1 MTELYSE
8 SYYSKI
14 KKHRQNLLKSY
25 FVVLAIYIALLVT
38 IMIVYANEP
47 FGTPLTLPLLISIIV
62 ISVAF
67 VIYSFIFFSIS
78 YDRLKKYEYFL
89 YFSIYGKHEIIK
101 GTVIEVNNFVKDVS
115 GVDFN
120 SFTALV
126 WSDIIN
132 DYVERLI
139 YVDCEFK
146 VDVKEGEVINLKLN
160 SSYLLG
166 YEKVSV

>member
-1 MTELYSE
+1 MTELYST

-14 KKHRQNLLKSY
+14 KKRRQNLLKSF
-25 FVVLAIYIALLVT
+25 FVVLAIYIAMIVA
-38 IMIVYANEP
+38 IMIIYANEP
-47 FGTPLTLPLLISIIV
+47 FGTTLRTPLLIALIV
-62 ISVAF
+62 FSVAF

-78 YDRLKKYEYFL
+78 YGRLKKYEYYL
-89 YFSIYGKHEIIK
+89 YFSIFGKHEIIK

-126 WSDIIN
+126 WSEVKG
-132 DYVERLI
+132 DYVERSI
-139 YVDCEFK
+139 YVDCEFN
-146 VDVKEGEVINLKLN
+146 VDVKEGDVLTLKLN

-166 YEKVSV
+166 YEKVNV

>member
-1 MTELYSE
+1 MTELYST

-25 FVVLAIYIALLVT
+25 FVVLAVYIAIIVA
-38 IMIVYANEP
+38 IMIIYANEP
-47 FGTPLTLPLLISIIV
+47 FGTTLTLPLLVALIV
-62 ISVAF
+62 FSVAF
-67 VIYSFIFFSIS
+67 VSYSFIFFSIS
-78 YDRLKKYEYFL
+78 YGRLKKYEYFL
-89 YFSIYGKHEIIK
+89 YFSIFGKHEIIK
-101 GTVIEVNNFVKDVS
+101 GTVIEVNNCVKDVS

-126 WSDIIN
+126 WSDIKN

-139 YVDCEFK
+139 YVDCEFN
-146 VDVKEGEVINLKLN
+146 VDVKEGDVLTLKLN